1 MTELVIKNNIEKKKM
16 EGLLL
21 FLKSWDIEV
30 EIKPAMDDNCHEI
43 IVPSFVNHENIQRII
58 DLMVY
63 KEATARSQATQDEV
77 DSIAKEAKKDW
88 WRTNKNRF
96 IK

>member
-1 MTELVIKNNIEKKKM
+1 MNKNISDMTELVIKNNH
-16 EGLLL
+16 
-21 FLKSWDIEV
+21 D
-30 EIKPAMDDNCHEI
+30 
-43 IVPSFVNHENIQRII
+43 NIQRII